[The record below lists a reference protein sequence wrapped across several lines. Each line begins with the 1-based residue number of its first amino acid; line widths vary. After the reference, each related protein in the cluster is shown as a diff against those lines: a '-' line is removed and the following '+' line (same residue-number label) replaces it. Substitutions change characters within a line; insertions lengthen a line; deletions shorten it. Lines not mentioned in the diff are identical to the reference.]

1 MRKKERILRTQEL
14 IIAQGEV
21 YVSELA
27 KRFSVSEVTVRNDL
41 DEMEQQGK
49 LERMHGGAKL
59 KDSVESTFFPRSML
73 RREITEFSADK
84 IHIAQLA
91 LEIIPERE
99 WIFLGCGDTCA
110 AIADA
115 LKDRK
120 VNVVTNSILA
130 AAILTQNHNADVC
143 LTGGTLSGYDRHFLA
158 GDVFLQSMR
167 NLRVKLAF
175 FGASGAEYE
184 AGFSCSS
191 TYERGVYEAVRKV
204 ADTVVFVLGSEK
216 FGVTSFT
223 SIAPLGSADLVLSDE
238 GMPLKYQRHFAGLG
252 VPIAISAK
260 GPPPAYLP
268 KEGPG

>member
-1 MRKKERILRTQEL
+1 M
-14 IIAQGEV
+14 
-21 YVSELA
+21 
-27 KRFSVSEVTVRNDL
+27 
-41 DEMEQQGK
+41 
-49 LERMHGGAKL
+49 
-59 KDSVESTFFPRSML
+59 ESTFFPRSML

-84 IHIAQLA
+84 IHIAQLVLRSFRA
-91 LEIIPERE
+91 GMDLPG
-99 WIFLGCGDTCA
+99 LGYLR

-120 VNVVTNSILA
+120 VNAVTNSILA
-130 AAILTQNHNADVC
+130 AAILTQNHNADV
-143 LTGGTLSGYDRHFLA
+143 LTGHLSGYDHFLRGRVCSPCGTCGKA
-158 GDVFLQSMR
+158 G
-167 NLRVKLAF
+167 LALP
-175 FGASGAEYE
+175 ARSTRP
-184 AGFSCSS
+184 GFPAS
-191 TYERGVYEAVRKV
+191 TYERGVRGGAQGGGHRGVC
-204 ADTVVFVLGSEK
+204 AGSEK